1 MAPSPAGSAA
11 GASRRLSCVC
21 WLPHPD
27 PAGGSGIALGRNSPR
42 LAAARTTSSPFTRSV
57 SKLPASLSPHSENQS
72 HYVCTVRSKEV
83 ATSGKHTSLS
93 PGGSLDQRLAGGVP
107 KKSTSSRPSA
117 EMGLQQGRPH
127 HLKHHP
133 MPLKPCCAP
142 HLSISPAPRAPPP
155 QPAPSPCPYFPKRN
169 PHPTPTQLPTSLI
182 CTPPLTPRSSL
193 SHSKSQVVQ
202 EPAFAFGALACL
214 PPPPTPGQGLLLFLL
229 LPTRGKL
236 LYSPGLVSGARQSD
250 SVPCSFP
257 GDFPV

>member
-1 MAPSPAGSAA
+1 MCLLASSPGPSRGL
-11 GASRRLSCVC
+11 RDCT
-21 WLPHPD
+21 
-27 PAGGSGIALGRNSPR
+27 GRNSPR
-42 LAAARTTSSPFTRSV
+42 LAAARTTSSPFTTSV

-155 QPAPSPCPYFPKRN
+155 QPAPSPCPYFPKRK
-169 PHPTPTQLPTSLI
+169 PHPTPTRLPTSPI
-182 CTPPLTPRSSL
+182 CTPPP
-193 SHSKSQVVQ
+193 HAQVLP
-202 EPAFAFGALACL
+202 EPFQIPGCPGTCL
-214 PPPPTPGQGLLLFLL
+214 CIWRTGLPPPTPYP
-229 LPTRGKL
+229 LPQ
-236 LYSPGLVSGARQSD
+236 ARA
-250 SVPCSFP
+250 CSSFCFFQHEENCFTVL
-257 GDFPV
+257 G